1 MHGFLRQRVSKENGS
16 NLESIDCIEAS
27 RRPMFVC
34 FRTLRLLLS
43 SHKNKIRKAELEEK
57 FTDTLNV
64 IEVVSVV
71 ETYQSDENNL
81 TYKR

>member
-1 MHGFLRQRVSKENGS
+1 
-16 NLESIDCIEAS
+16 
-27 RRPMFVC
+27 MFVC

-43 SHKNKIRKAELEEK
+43 SHKNKIRKGELEEK

-81 TYKR
+81 TFKR

>member
-1 MHGFLRQRVSKENGS
+1 
-16 NLESIDCIEAS
+16 
-27 RRPMFVC
+27 MFVC
-34 FRTLRLLLS
+34 FHTLRLFLP
-43 SHKNKIRKAELEEK
+43 SHKNKIRETELEEK

>member
-1 MHGFLRQRVSKENGS
+1 
-16 NLESIDCIEAS
+16 
-27 RRPMFVC
+27 MFVC

-43 SHKNKIRKAELEEK
+43 SHKNKIRKREIEEK

-64 IEVVSVV
+64 IEVVIVV

-81 TYKR
+81 TFKRYSQLYWNKLRFAVVITGNSIRITL

>member
-1 MHGFLRQRVSKENGS
+1 
-16 NLESIDCIEAS
+16 
-27 RRPMFVC
+27 MFVC
-34 FRTLRLLLS
+34 FHTLRLFLS
-43 SHKNKIRKAELEEK
+43 SHKNKIRETELEEK

>member
-1 MHGFLRQRVSKENGS
+1 
-16 NLESIDCIEAS
+16 
-27 RRPMFVC
+27 MFVC
-34 FRTLRLLLS
+34 IHTLRLFLS
-43 SHKNKIRKAELEEK
+43 SHKNKIRKTELEEK

-81 TYKR
+81 TFKR

>member
-1 MHGFLRQRVSKENGS
+1 MVFSDKESPRRMEAILKASIALRRRADQCLFAST
-16 NLESIDCIEAS
+16 LLDC
-27 RRPMFVC
+27 F
-34 FRTLRLLLS
+34 FS
-43 SHKNKIRKAELEEK
+43 SHKNKIRETELEEK

>member
-1 MHGFLRQRVSKENGS
+1 
-16 NLESIDCIEAS
+16 
-27 RRPMFVC
+27 MFVC
-34 FRTLRLLLS
+34 FHTLRLFLS
-43 SHKNKIRKAELEEK
+43 SHKNKIRETELEEK

-81 TYKR
+81 TYKTLTVLEQTSLCSSDYR